1 MSMLDLHL
9 DLISKPPVAQNT
21 PVSQAKG
28 DITWLKIANMQ
39 ASAFAVNKAT
49 RKLVAVVSHDREVCE
64 AVGIL
69 ASAKQII
76 KTHGATESIMAFF
89 NNNNQLANCIGMEIP
104 QITEANA
111 AAVGVACCES
121 IDATVVTAYDKVKE
135 FFDALISTAN
145 NFFDKLK
152 EQTSRQSEAI
162 DSVVENIINTADKE
176 DTKSFTHNEAF
187 GYSQPVFMDRVNA
200 LQFINNHLAVCEANN
215 ESMLQFAPALKTL
228 GYKIVEKSSEGLYDG
243 EVNKIES
250 ELQIVPETAEDA
262 PAEGAPAGGEA
273 PAPAPEGGEQA
284 APAPEGGAPAGGE
297 GGAPA
302 PAAESMQTTSA
313 YMWNINSV
321 REAALAIKAA
331 LVGSERLTG
340 VTNKLGEIK
349 GTVVSAIESVITDES
364 ANKLEADATITTG
377 RRYAAFIGDILAIYS
392 GASNELVD
400 QVVCL
405 SAKLVA
411 ELTKN
416 EEVPAAPAEGAPA
429 PEGGAPAEGAPAP
442 EGGAPAEGA
451 PAGGEGGGAPA
462 AEGSEPAAPAGEG
475 GGEGAPAPAEGAPA
489 PAEGEQ
495 PAEGAPAPAANG
507 VESPK
512 NVPQADPVKPNAP
525 VCPNGEPDP
534 GKAPHIQ
541 PVETPESQQP
551 SKKTEKLLDDVEG
564 TRLW

>member
-1 MSMLDLHL
+1 MLDLHL

-21 PVSQAKG
+21 PVDQAK
-28 DITWLKIANMQ
+28 DVTWLKIANMQ

-76 KTHGATESIMAFF
+76 KTHGATESVMAFF
-89 NNNNQLANCIGMEIP
+89 NSNNQLANCIGMEIP

-111 AAVGVACCES
+111 SAVGIACCES

-162 DSVVENIINTADKE
+162 DSVIENIINTADKE
-176 DTKSFTHNEAF
+176 DTKSFSHNEAF

-228 GYKIVEKSSEGLYDG
+228 GYKIVEKSSESLYDG
-243 EVNKIES
+243 EVDKIES
-250 ELQIVPETAEDA
+250 ELQIVPEIAEDA
-262 PAEGAPAGGEA
+262 PDEGAPAD
-273 PAPAPEGGEQA
+273 GGEQA
-284 APAPEGGAPAGGE
+284 APAEGATEPEGV
-297 GGAPA
+297 APA
-302 PAAESMQTTSA
+302 PAAENMQITSA
-313 YMWNINSV
+313 YMWNINSI
-321 REAALAIKAA
+321 REAALAIKTS
-331 LVGSERLTG
+331 LIGSERLTG

-349 GTVVSAIESVITDES
+349 GTVVSAIEAVVTDES
-364 ANKLEADATITTG
+364 ANKLEADATITSG

-411 ELTKN
+411 AQTKN
-416 EEVPAAPAEGAPA
+416 EEAPAEAPV
-429 PEGGAPAEGAPAP
+429 EGAPAEGAPATT
-442 EGGAPAEGA
+442 
-451 PAGGEGGGAPA
+451 
-462 AEGSEPAAPAGEG
+462 
-475 GGEGAPAPAEGAPA
+475 
-489 PAEGEQ
+489 EGEQ
-495 PAEGAPAPAANG
+495 PAESPEPTANG

-534 GKAPHIQ
+534 GKAPHVQ